1 MRGMRGRVLLGGAV
15 SGTGDGE
22 IRDSRVCGGFGESRM
37 MGCLLVVSNC
47 YKISGECAIV
57 AYLTCRCL

>member
-1 MRGMRGRVLLGGAV
+1 V